1 MITSKALEKLLCE
14 WDGGA
19 PMAWARMTGLELCER
34 AHAIG
39 LREGRKSRGKVVA
52 RGWVFPEDFDC
63 SCAVV
68 GVVRVDRRQ
77 IRVEVVAK
85 EVKRGAK
92 K

>member
-19 PMAWARMTGLELCER
+19 MTGLELCER